1 MTDKG
6 ERQWKEQIVCVGA
19 GYVGGP
25 TMAVIAK
32 HCPDV
37 KVTVVDIDQRRID
50 AWNSRE
56 LPVFEN
62 GLQQV
67 IDDAKATNNNLF
79 FTTEIDDAI
88 RASTIIF
95 IAVSTPTK
103 TYGRGAGKAFDM
115 TYWDAV
121 ARNIAAVAE
130 NDKIIVEKSTVPVR
144 TADSVMR
151 ILNNNKRSPHIRFSV
166 VSNPEFLAEG
176 TAIADLERPDRVL
189 VGGNHID
196 DGEDTWTLVD
206 KSAIDRVCDVYA
218 HWVPRDRI
226 VRTNLWS
233 SELAKLVSNAFL
245 AQRIS
250 SINAVSQMCE
260 ETGAKVEDIG
270 SVLGMDKR
278 IGSRY
283 LKASVG
289 FGGSC
294 LKKDVLSLVYIA
306 QYYQLTDVAEYWN
319 HIVTINEQQKL
330 RFAERILHNM
340 YDSVRRKKIAVLGFA
355 FKKDTGDTRETCA
368 REVIKFLL
376 DEEADVH
383 VYDPQ
388 VEHHEMKSFFERP
401 ITCSANAYDAVDGA
415 HACVVLTEW
424 DEFKELDFA
433 RVYENMKKPAFVFD
447 GRNILPY
454 EQLEEI
460 GFKMFAIG
468 RRSKS
473 RRIGF

>member
-1 MTDKG
+1 MADR
-6 ERQWKEQIVCVGA
+6 EWKEKVVCVGA

-50 AWNSRE
+50 AWNSRS

-62 GLQQV
+62 GLQEV
-67 IDDAKATNNNLF
+67 IDEARSKNNNLT
-79 FTTEIDDAI
+79 FTTDVDGAI
-88 RASTIIF
+88 RESTIIF

-103 TYGRGAGKAFDM
+103 TYGRGAGKSFDM

-144 TADSVMR
+144 TADSVMH
-151 ILNNNKRSPHIRFSV
+151 ILNTNKKSKDIKFSV

-176 TAIADLERPDRVL
+176 TAIDDLEKPDRVL
-189 VGGNHID
+189 VGANLTD
-196 DGEDTWTLVD
+196 DEDLTVVD
-206 KSAIDRVCDVYA
+206 KSALDRVCDIYA
-218 HWVPRDRI
+218 HWIPRERI

-250 SINAVSQMCE
+250 SINAVAMMCE

-270 SVLGMDKR
+270 SVLGMDRR
-278 IGSRY
+278 IGNRY
-283 LKASVG
+283 MKASVG

-294 LKKDVLSLVYIA
+294 LKKDVLALVYISK
-306 QYYQLTDVAEYWN
+306 YYQLHEVSDYWQS
-319 HIVTINEQQKL
+319 IVTINETQKL

-340 YDSVRRKKIAVLGFA
+340 YDSVRRKKIGVLGFA

-368 REVIKFLL
+368 REVIGFLL
-376 DEEADVH
+376 DEGADVH

-388 VEHHEMKSFFERP
+388 VPHDEMKSFFDKD
-401 ITCSANAYDAVDGA
+401 ITTCASALEAVDGA
-415 HACVVLTEW
+415 HAMVVLTEW
-424 DEFKELDFA
+424 DEFKTLDFSKIYA
-433 RVYENMKKPAFVFD
+433 SMKKPAFVFD

-454 EQLEEI
+454 EEMEAQ
-460 GFKMFAIG
+460 GYKMFAIG
-468 RRSKS
+468 RRSRS
-473 RRIGF
+473 RRVGF

>member
-1 MTDKG
+1 
-6 ERQWKEQIVCVGA
+6 
-19 GYVGGP
+19 
-25 TMAVIAK
+25 MAVIAK
-32 HCPDV
+32 HCPDI

-50 AWNSRE
+50 AWNSRS
-56 LPVFEN
+56 LPVYEQ
-62 GLQQV
+62 GLQEV
-67 IDDAKATNNNLF
+67 IDEARTKNNNLF
-79 FTTEIDDAI
+79 FTTNVDDAI
-88 RASTIIF
+88 RESTIIF

-121 ARNIAAVAE
+121 ARNIAAVAQ

-144 TADSVMR
+144 TADSVLR
-151 ILNNNKRSPHIRFSV
+151 ILNSNKQSPDIRFSV

-176 TAIADLERPDRVL
+176 TAISDLESPDRVL
-189 VGGNHID
+189 VGGNHVD
-196 DGEDTWTLVD
+196 DGEDTASLVD
-206 KSAIDRVCDVYA
+206 KSAIDRVCDIYA
-218 HWVPRDRI
+218 HWIPRERI

-270 SVLGMDKR
+270 AVLGMDTR

-306 QYYQLTDVAEYWN
+306 QYYQLTDVAAYWN
-319 HIVTINEQQKL
+319 QIVTINEQQKL

-368 REVIKFLL
+368 NEVIKFLL
-376 DEEADVH
+376 DEAADVH

-388 VEHHEMKSFFERP
+388 VNHDEMKSFFEKP
-401 ITCSANAYDAVDGA
+401 ITTCNTAFEAIDGA
-415 HACVVLTEW
+415 HALVVLTEW
-424 DEFKELDFA
+424 DEFAALDFNEVFQKMA
-433 RVYENMKKPAFVFD
+433 KPAFVFD

-454 EQLEEI
+454 EELEQI